1 MWEKLILLQYKSPKL
16 IKEQNL
22 HKSIRKAKEFLL
34 KPHWMTEGAVTVLIC
49 SYEKMM
55 LMATSSRKSHSC
67 LTWWLLNYVNFSVS
81 ALYMMIALFL
91 HTVLQSAGLS
101 WNTQDIYCFST
112 SHDTSTTTPFPPLS
126 LPSPSPSLPV
136 YDPPHT
142 YGTGSYYVA
151 PGWPGILCWPGWLWN
166 LNICLFLPWDC
177 WDWRSVPPCLTEF

>member
-1 MWEKLILLQYKSPKL
+1 
-16 IKEQNL
+16 
-22 HKSIRKAKEFLL
+22 
-34 KPHWMTEGAVTVLIC
+34 MTEGAVTVLIC

-55 LMATSSRKSHSC
+55 LTATSSRKSHSC

-81 ALYMMIALFL
+81 ALYIMVVSVLLHGFTVCWAVLKHPGYLLFL
-91 HTVLQSAGLS
+91 NMTWHL
-101 WNTQDIYCFST
+101 
-112 SHDTSTTTPFPPLS
+112 TTTPFPPLS
-126 LPSPSPSLPV
+126 LPSSSPSLPV
-136 YDPPHT
+136 YVPPHT